1 MKKEEFLSQSS
12 TLLSEA
18 FTSIIEKAY
27 EAGYEQGKADQE
39 ALTQPVV
46 KEDNLNWVDLSLPCN
61 KRVARKR
68 SYLEDNYGEAY
79 VGRDDMLTLDEA
91 NELLEY
97 CIFDLRISVTG
108 STGTKWPLLEIVS
121 TKGIRICIKQFNY
134 NTDPD
139 GKVVDIWVNAPSN
152 TAVKS
157 TVIRVTIN
165 TIEPFKKYDVSA
177 ELIEGVFKG
186 QNAVHLFTKEF

>member
-46 KEDNLNWVDLSLPCN
+46 KEDNLDWVDLSLPCN

-68 SYLEDNYGEAY
+68 HYCGDEYGEAY

-97 CIFDLRISVTG
+97 CIFDLRISVTR
-108 STGTKWPLLEIVS
+108 STGTKWPILELVS
-121 TKGIRICIKQFNY
+121 AKGVRLHIKQFNY

-165 TIEPFKKYDVSA
+165 TIEPFKKYDVRA

>member
-39 ALTQPVV
+39 ALTLPVV
-46 KEDNLNWVDLSLPCN
+46 KEDKLDWVDLSLPCN
-61 KRVARKR
+61 KRVAMMR
-68 SYLEDNYGEAY
+68 SYLGDNYGEAY

-97 CIFDLRISVTG
+97 CIFDLRISVTR

-121 TKGIRICIKQFNY
+121 TKGIRLFIKQFDY
-134 NTDPD
+134 DRDPD
-139 GKVVDIWVNAPSN
+139 GKVVDIWINDPTN
-152 TAVKS
+152 TAVKGS
-157 TVIRVTIN
+157 VIRVTIN
-165 TIEPFKKYDVSA
+165 TIEPFKRYDVSA
-177 ELIEGVFKG
+177 KIVEGVFKG